1 MMQNQQ
7 EHRAM
12 RDQKEKEE
20 RILLIRR
27 VSRKTTGGNVATYS
41 VLVAVG
47 DQKGG
52 LGLGIASAGEVPIAI
67 RKATKQAYKHV
78 IRIQLKNTTI
88 PVDLTVKYNSARILL
103 KPAPEGT
110 GLKVGSVIRPMM
122 ELAGIKDLSGKIFG
136 SNNKINLAYAVYK
149 AFRMLKVLA

>member
-1 MMQNQQ
+1 MFENK
-7 EHRAM
+7 E
-12 RDQKEKEE
+12 QKEQRELKEKME

-41 VLVAVG
+41 VLIAVG
-47 DQKGG
+47 DMKGG

-67 RKATKQAYKHV
+67 RKATKQAQKRI
-78 IRIQLKNTTI
+78 IRINLKNTSI
-88 PVDLTVKYNSARILL
+88 PIDLKVKYGASKILL
-103 KPAPEGT
+103 RPAPKGT

-122 ELAGIKDLSGKIFG
+122 ELAGIKDLSGKIYG

-149 AFRMLKVLA
+149 AFRMFKELTK